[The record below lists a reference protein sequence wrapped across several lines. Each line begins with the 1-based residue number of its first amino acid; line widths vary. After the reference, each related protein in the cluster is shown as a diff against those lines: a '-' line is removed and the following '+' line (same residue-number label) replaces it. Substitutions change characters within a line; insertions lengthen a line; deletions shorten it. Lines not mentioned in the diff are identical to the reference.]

1 MKKWIIYT
9 TGGILGSAAVA
20 GVAVSTVYYTKYKN
34 LYDGLKTHGLSVEV
48 YSYDSP
54 TSTTASGHTIYKV
67 TDNEKTLE
75 DLLLDYPE
83 DFKLSYSSQY
93 GRMVLGVFGVSAVYA
108 TDKAWW
114 QLASPTYV
122 LDHPETKSNP
132 SNNPQT
138 SIKDA
143 LNVGVASVV
152 LDHSQ
157 IIKFYKTPAK

>member
-48 YSYDSP
+48 YNYDSP

-67 TDNEKTLE
+67 ADNEKTLE
-75 DLLLDYPE
+75 DLLLNNP
-83 DFKLSYSSQY
+83 K
-93 GRMVLGVFGVSAVYA
+93 
-108 TDKAWW
+108 
-114 QLASPTYV
+114 
-122 LDHPETKSNP
+122 TKSNP
-132 SNNPQT
+132 SNNPQA

-157 IIKFYKTPAK
+157 IIKFYKTPA